1 MRWQELSKASRGRAR
16 GGVAFGVSAGAL
28 ALLAR
33 ERSGGCTGTHDEK
46 GGRMEHW
53 QNHMHRQL
61 HKHVQDWIK
70 AGRPRGAAQDKAPGV
85 ASLATK
91 TPGAPR
97 KERARMA

>member
-1 MRWQELSKASRGRAR
+1 
-16 GGVAFGVSAGAL
+16 
-28 ALLAR
+28 
-33 ERSGGCTGTHDEK
+33 
-46 GGRMEHW
+46 MEHW